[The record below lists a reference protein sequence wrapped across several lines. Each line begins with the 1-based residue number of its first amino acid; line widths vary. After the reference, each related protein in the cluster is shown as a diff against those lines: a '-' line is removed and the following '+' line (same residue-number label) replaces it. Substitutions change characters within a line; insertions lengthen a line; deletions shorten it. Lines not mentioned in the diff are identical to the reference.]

1 MSSED
6 LLPPTLQNVIDQ
18 KTLKW
23 IFCGAVTLC
32 KTTTSCS
39 LAIQLAANR
48 ESVLLISTD
57 PAHNL
62 SDAFGQKFSKD
73 ATRVNGF
80 ENLYAMEIDPS
91 SSLQEMMD
99 QCMSPSV
106 ISDNGPMGGM
116 MQDLAFAIPGVDE
129 AMGFAEI
136 MKHVKSMQYSVI
148 VFDTAPTG
156 HTLRFLSFPS
166 VLEKALGK
174 LSTLGGRFGPMINQ
188 MSAMMGAPASQE
200 DMFAKLESMREVIT
214 EVNTQ
219 FKDPEKTTFVCV
231 CISEFL
237 SLYETERLVQEL
249 TAYEIDTHNI
259 VVNQLLFPKKSSNC
273 EHCQVRYKMQQK
285 YLAEAHELYDEFFH
299 IIRLPL
305 LTEEVRGPEKLK
317 EFSRMLIEPY
327 APPDGQ

>member
-1 MSSED
+1 MATET
-6 LLPPTLQNVIDQ
+6 LPPTLQNILDQ
-18 KTLKW
+18 KSLKW
-23 IFCGAVTLC
+23 IFCGGKGGVG

-39 LAIQLAANR
+39 LAIQLAACR

-62 SDAFGQKFSKD
+62 SDAFGQKFGKD
-73 ATRVNGF
+73 ATKVNGF
-80 ENLYAMEIDPS
+80 DNLYAMEIDPTS
-91 SSLQEMMD
+91 SIQEMIEQSD
-99 QCMSPSV
+99 QQGGAMA
-106 ISDNGPMGGM
+106 GM

-166 VLEKALGK
+166 VLEKALAKISG
-174 LSTLGGRFGPMINQ
+174 LGNRFGPMIQQ
-188 MSAMMGAPASQE
+188 MSTMMGAPAGQQE
-200 DMFAKLESMREVIT
+200 DMFVKLESMRAVIT

-249 TAYEIDTHNI
+249 TTYEIDTHNI
-259 VVNQLLFPKKSSNC
+259 VVNQLLYPSKNSNC
-273 EHCQVRYKMQQK
+273 EHCLVRRKMQQK
-285 YLAEAHELYDEFFH
+285 YLNEAHELYDEFFH
-299 IIRLPL
+299 IIKLPL

-317 EFSRMLIEPY
+317 AFSRMLIEPY
-327 APPDGQ
+327 APPAEK